1 MLGLCCC
8 KGFSLVAESG
18 GYSLAVVGRLLIVV
32 AYPVAE
38 HGLPGTQASV
48 ATARGLRGYGSW
60 ASEHR
65 LNSYGAGALLPCSIW
80 GLPGSGSKPMSP
92 ALASRLFTAEP
103 PGKL

>member
-18 GYSLAVVGRLLIVV
+18 GYSLAVVGRLLIAV

-48 ATARGLRGYGSW
+48 AAARGLRGYGSW

-65 LNSYGAGALLPCSIW
+65 LNSYGAGA
-80 GLPGSGSKPMSP
+80 
-92 ALASRLFTAEP
+92 
-103 PGKL
+103 